1 MPLAARGGSPRVISA
16 RSALAKRDTVLSKD
30 EEYLRR
36 REAARIKMSNQVA
49 SRRSASLGR
58 DDVGGHSPSLGRSR
72 LAPDD
77 DWRTRRAQ
85 VHSAFFAAHQEAAPP
100 PDDRDGW
107 APVHAKVRPAEGDE
121 HIMAAA
127 ARRQAEKQEAK
138 AAAMAFI
145 EQPAQQKTLKKMAAT
160 KQSLRRKEA
169 ALRALELRAS
179 RAPGSAASTAAA
191 KQLETLQ
198 KEVAALQAT
207 HSAELAALAGSDARE
222 RRLGVPHDA
231 AAAAVAEAAPSVAA
245 AAPSAPQSAPRKPP
259 AARPASAPVAKPKAA
274 VPPQKSP
281 ATRARLSAR
290 ELAAEETRQAKQ
302 AAQRAAWREQ
312 AQKLAAM
319 KQGARSRSQTSLEPR
334 VAQALDAAAAE
345 RELRRE
351 EDRVQMA
358 RLEGE
363 LAGLVQRAA
372 PRTEAHLDGPTI
384 EMREDAKHLN
394 VELAIQR
401 RSAWSAAEAGL
412 QRVVATAAPRT
423 STWLDEDCDPR
434 VEYGMDARPLHE
446 MREVDWRQTQSWN
459 GSIVGS
465 PPSRPWR

>member
-169 ALRALELRAS
+169 ALRALELR
-179 RAPGSAASTAAA
+179 
-191 KQLETLQ
+191 
-198 KEVAALQAT
+198 
-207 HSAELAALAGSDARE
+207 E
-222 RRLGVPHDA
+222 R
-231 AAAAVAEAAPSVAA
+231 
-245 AAPSAPQSAPRKPP
+245 
-259 AARPASAPVAKPKAA
+259 
-274 VPPQKSP
+274 
-281 ATRARLSAR
+281 
-290 ELAAEETRQAKQ
+290 
-302 AAQRAAWREQ
+302 
-312 AQKLAAM
+312 
-319 KQGARSRSQTSLEPR
+319 
-334 VAQALDAAAAE
+334 
-345 RELRRE
+345 
-351 EDRVQMA
+351 
-358 RLEGE
+358 
-363 LAGLVQRAA
+363 GLV
-372 PRTEAHLDGPTI
+372 LVG
-384 EMREDAKHLN
+384 LV
-394 VELAIQR
+394 VEL
-401 RSAWSAAEAGL
+401 L
-412 QRVVATAAPRT
+412 LL
-423 STWLDEDCDPR
+423 LDVGPGQHRET
-434 VEYGMDARPLHE
+434 VERPL
-446 MREVDWRQTQSWN
+446 
-459 GSIVGS
+459 
-465 PPSRPWR
+465 